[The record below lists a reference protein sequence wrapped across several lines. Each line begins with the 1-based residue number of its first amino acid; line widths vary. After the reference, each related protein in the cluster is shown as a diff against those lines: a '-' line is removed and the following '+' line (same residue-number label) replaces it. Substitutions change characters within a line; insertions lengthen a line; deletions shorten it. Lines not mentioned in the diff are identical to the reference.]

1 MKSKWYFRV
10 SNDWDFDL
18 ERPAFID
25 VDLLSFHCENDLKF
39 ICILGFSL
47 IWERRRYAPVRN
59 KI

>member
-18 ERPAFID
+18 QRPVFID
-25 VDLLSFHCENDLKF
+25 VDLLSFHWESDLKF

-47 IWERRRYAPVRN
+47 ILERRRYVPVRSN
-59 KI
+59 K